1 MMITRIIDCWQ
12 LKKTMMMKIRMM
24 MMSNNK
30 MINQKNRDSRMRL
43 LMTRTTSNKSAIRKI
58 LATQYSFLIRINS

>member
-1 MMITRIIDCWQ
+1 
-12 LKKTMMMKIRMM
+12 MKIRMM